1 MLRVGLTGGIGSG
14 KSTVAGRLAEHGA
27 TVIDADRLAR
37 EVVAPG
43 TGGLAEIVA
52 EFGSGVLTAD
62 GELDRGALAGVV
74 FNDDAARGRLN
85 SIVHPKVARR
95 TAELIAAAADDAIV
109 VHDVPLLVENG
120 LGAGYHLVLVV
131 DAPTDER
138 VRRLVRQR
146 GMTEEDARARIGAQA
161 SDEARRAAA
170 DVWLDNSGTPDE
182 VLAVVDELWAD
193 RLVPFE
199 ANVRLRRSPVRG
211 GPKLVPYDPTWPVQ
225 AERIMARLRLAA
237 GDRALRVDHVGSTS
251 MPGIMAKN
259 VIDVQVAVR
268 SLADADELA
277 EPLAAAGFPFDDPR
291 LTDTPYPPD
300 LDPEHWRKRVATAA
314 DPGRW
319 VNVHLREQDGPGW
332 RQVMLL
338 RDWLR
343 ASPERLADYQAL
355 KQRLAD
361 EYAAGS
367 TYDYAEAK
375 TPWMRTAFVEMERWA
390 ERTGWHPEPA

>member
-14 KSTVAGRLAEHGA
+14 KSMVAGRLAEHGA

-43 TGGLAEIVA
+43 TGGLAEVVA

-62 GELDRGALAGVV
+62 GELDRGALARMV
-74 FNDDAARGRLN
+74 FADDAARGRLN
-85 SIVHPKVARR
+85 SIVHPMVARR
-95 TAELIAAAADDAIV
+95 TAELIAAAPDDAVV

-131 DAPTDER
+131 DAPAEER

-146 GMTEEDARARIGAQA
+146 GMAEDDARARIGAQA
-161 SDEARRAAA
+161 GEADRRAAA

-199 ANVRLRRSPVRG
+199 ANVRLHRAPVRG

-237 GDRALRVDHVGSTS
+237 GDRALRVDHIGSTS
-251 MPGIMAKN
+251 VPGIAAKN
-259 VIDVQVAVR
+259 VIDVQVAVP

-277 EPLAAAGFPFDDPR
+277 EPLARAGFPFWHEP
-291 LTDTPYPPD
+291 LSDTPYPPD
-300 LDPEHWRKRVATAA
+300 LDPEHWRKRVATSA

-319 VNVHLREQDGPGW
+319 VNVHLREHGGPGW
-332 RQVMLL
+332 RYALL
-338 RDWLR
+338 FRDWLR
-343 ASPERLADYQAL
+343 ATPEWVADYQAL

-361 EYAAGS
+361 EYATGS

-375 TPWMRTAFVEMERWA
+375 TPWFHTAYAEMQRWA
-390 ERTGWHPEPA
+390 ERTGWQP

>member
-1 MLRVGLTGGIGSG
+1 LTGGIGSG

-43 TGGLAEIVA
+43 TGGLAEIA
-52 EFGSGVLTAD
+52 GEFGSGVLTAD
-62 GELDRGALAGVV
+62 GELDRGALARVV

-85 SIVHPKVARR
+85 SIVHPRVARR
-95 TAELIAAAADDAIV
+95 TAELIAAAADDAVV

-131 DAPTDER
+131 DAPAEER

-146 GMTEEDARARIGAQA
+146 GMAEVDARARIGAQA
-161 SDEARRAAA
+161 GDEARRAAA

-199 ANVRLRRSPVRG
+199 ANVRLRRAPVRG

-251 MPGIMAKN
+251 IPGIAAKN

-277 EPLAAAGFPFDDPR
+277 EPLAEAGFPFDDR
-291 LTDTPYPPD
+291 GLTDTPYPPD
-300 LDPEHWRKRVATAA
+300 LDPEHWRKRVAAAA

-319 VNVHLREQDGPGW
+319 VNVHLREQDGPAW

-343 ASPERLADYQAL
+343 ASPERMADYQAL

-390 ERTGWHPEPA
+390 EHTGWSPEPA